1 MKAIAA
7 ALVLIAS
14 AAVVLWFGNT
24 LNSWVLGGLI
34 GGLAALL
41 LSIPI
46 SLTLFSYLAHRH
58 DERYRAELEE
68 QMTLAQEV
76 YYPHIPAG
84 TMVNAYDIDR
94 YAQAE
99 EEWYDEEEV
108 YQQEYT
114 TRNAPLLSSQH
125 IPIADDSQ
133 VPSRLSVSQ
142 RRSSFGSTHSS
153 KSLSVVRGKDA
164 LERSMPSRRPYPG
177 YEISSRSQH
186 QSAAIRAARKE
197 VIQQYDDGDVTDF
210 SHRPPLVRPS
220 QSLAAQ
226 RLSRRLP
233 QQTHQSLQRPQRV
246 IDANLPQKNLHR
258 SQPLEDDDRE
268 PETEYLNG
276 YPPTG
281 PGQVSRHRQLRAQ
294 RLDQAMM
301 TENFKKPLVRR
312 APYMY
317 EDDPLREELSQHL
330 EAPRVRRSSRL
341 GAMRY
346 EEDEEK

>member
-46 SLTLFSYLAHRH
+46 SLTLFSYLARRH
-58 DERYRAELEE
+58 DERYRTELQEE
-68 QMTLAQEV
+68 MTLAQEEF
-76 YYPHIPAG
+76 YGSLPHIPAHA
-84 TMVNAYDIDR
+84 MVNAYDIER

-108 YQQEYT
+108 YQQEYAS
-114 TRNAPLLSSQH
+114 RNYPPSSQH
-125 IPIADDSQ
+125 LPAADYSQ
-133 VPSRLSVSQ
+133 ASSKSSASQ
-142 RRSSFGSTHSS
+142 RRSSYGSTHSS

-164 LERSMPSRRPYPG
+164 LERSMASRRLYPG
-177 YEISSRSQH
+177 YEVSSRSQH
-186 QSAAIRAARKE
+186 QSAAIRAARQE
-197 VIQQYDDGDVTDF
+197 VVQQYDDVEATNF
-210 SHRPPLVRPS
+210 SRRLPLARPS

-226 RLSRRLP
+226 HQSRRLLN
-233 QQTHQSLQRPQRV
+233 QSPQRPQRI
-246 IDANLPQKNLHR
+246 IDANHLPQKSPHR
-258 SQPLEDDDRE
+258 SLPLEYDGDESQTASID
-268 PETEYLNG
+268 NS

-281 PGQVSRHRQLRAQ
+281 RLSRPRQLREQ
-294 RLDQAMM
+294 RLDQEMM
-301 TENFKKPLVRR
+301 ADNFRKPLVRR

-341 GAMRY
+341 DAIHY